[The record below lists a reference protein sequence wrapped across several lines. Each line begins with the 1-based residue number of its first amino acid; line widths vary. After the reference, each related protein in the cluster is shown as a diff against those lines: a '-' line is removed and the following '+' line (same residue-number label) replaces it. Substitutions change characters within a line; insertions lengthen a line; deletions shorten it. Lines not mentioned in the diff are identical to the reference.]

1 MAVNNVLHDRPL
13 RIFGN
18 PDNVRDYVHLDDV
31 GRMCEMAMRPRET
44 FAVCDVGN
52 GIGHSVR
59 EVLHTVAECL
69 GTQLPDETPST
80 LEGAACLPEWVVL
93 DISKAKR
100 ELHWVPAI
108 DLRTGVSRL
117 IQETRVAR

>member
-1 MAVNNVLHDRPL
+1 VLHDRPL
-13 RIFGN
+13 RIFSN
-18 PDNVRDYVHLDDV
+18 PNNVRDYVHLDDV

-44 FAVCDVGN
+44 FAVYNVGN

-100 ELHWVPAI
+100 SCIGFP
-108 DLRTGVSRL
+108 RL
-117 IQETRVAR
+117 TSGPEFRG